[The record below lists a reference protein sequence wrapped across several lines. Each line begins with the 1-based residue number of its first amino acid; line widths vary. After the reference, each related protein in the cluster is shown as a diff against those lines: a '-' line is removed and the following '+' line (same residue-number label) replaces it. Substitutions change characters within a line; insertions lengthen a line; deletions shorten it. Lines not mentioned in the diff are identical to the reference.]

1 MIGCGNSSI
10 YSLIPDYTLAKQMD
24 SFFQRSSIPSGTEK
38 KELGKTTGM
47 EMPNCRSNQTAPF
60 SIGGFSFSMSVA
72 PQPKKEKLV
81 GYEYASSCRRQ
92 ISLEFRRVIHK
103 RRRYISRR

>member
-1 MIGCGNSSI
+1 MIGCDNSSI

-24 SFFQRSSIPSGTEK
+24 SFFQRSSLPSGSEK

-47 EMPNCRSNQTAPF
+47 DMSNSRPNQTAPF
-60 SIGGFSFSMSVA
+60 TIGGFSFSMSVA

-81 GYEYASSCRRQ
+81 GYKLAYSYRPQ
-92 ISLEFRRVIHK
+92 ISLEFRRAISK
-103 RRRYISRR
+103 RRRYISQR